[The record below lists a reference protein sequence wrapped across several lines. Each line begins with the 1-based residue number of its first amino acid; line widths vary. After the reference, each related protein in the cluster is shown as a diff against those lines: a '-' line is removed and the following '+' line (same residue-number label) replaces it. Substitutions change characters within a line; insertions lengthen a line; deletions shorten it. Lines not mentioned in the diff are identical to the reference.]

1 MKIYCY
7 FEKKILN
14 PESVIEKFFSARN
27 RARNLCEKEKVIAGG
42 WKLARRG
49 AETMRGGHHNGP
61 SDDPFVKVLRSLRRE
76 RCRNARCQALKAFEW
91 PRRFCLSTAKKLKT
105 TCFLPLPGP
114 RWFHPVSSVRMKYRI
129 SRRMLHV
136 ARQSLLLVVP

>member
-1 MKIYCY
+1 MVKIS
-7 FEKKILN
+7 N
-14 PESVIEKFFSARN
+14 PVSVIEKFFSMRN

-42 WKLARRG
+42 RKLARRG

-91 PRRFCLSTAKKLKT
+91 PRRVCLSTAKKLKT
-105 TCFLPLPGP
+105 TCFAIHYLDPG
-114 RWFHPVSSVRMKYRI
+114 FHPVSSVRMKYRI

>member
-1 MKIYCY
+1 MVKIS
-7 FEKKILN
+7 N
-14 PESVIEKFFSARN
+14 PVSVIEKFFSARN

-42 WKLARRG
+42 RKLARRG

-91 PRRFCLSTAKKLKT
+91 PRRVCLSTAKKLKT
-105 TCFLPLPGP
+105 TCFAIHYLDPG
-114 RWFHPVSSVRMKYRI
+114 FHPVSSVRMKYRI